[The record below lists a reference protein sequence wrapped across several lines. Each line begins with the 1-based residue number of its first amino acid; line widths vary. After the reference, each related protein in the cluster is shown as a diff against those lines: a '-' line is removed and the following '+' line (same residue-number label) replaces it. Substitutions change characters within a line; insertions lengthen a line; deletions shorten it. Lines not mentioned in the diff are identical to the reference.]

1 MTIYTEFTLNA
12 NIAGAAS
19 LSIILGII
27 TWVALLL
34 ARSLSGSTVAAFR
47 IKSKYAAPKSF
58 MGNCFSLFLYVHFRL
73 YQRLSALP
81 G

>member
-1 MTIYTEFTLNA
+1 VLPMTIYTEFTLNA

-34 ARSLSGSTVAAFR
+34 ARSLSGSTVAA
-47 IKSKYAAPKSF
+47 S
-58 MGNCFSLFLYVHFRL
+58 G
-73 YQRLSALP
+73 
-81 G
+81 

>member
-1 MTIYTEFTLNA
+1 MGAFGTAFTLATNIDVLPMTIYTEFTLNA

-34 ARSLSGSTVAAFR
+34 ARSLSGSTVAA
-47 IKSKYAAPKSF
+47 S
-58 MGNCFSLFLYVHFRL
+58 G
-73 YQRLSALP
+73 
-81 G
+81 